1 MAVLLVTDERFVE
14 HDTGRHHPECPERL
28 AAVIDGIDAAHYG
41 DDVVPAAPKPAP
53 IEQVVAVH
61 DPGMV
66 ERAKVVASLGGDLD
80 PDTPVVPASWE
91 AALLAAGAGLVAVD
105 ALTAGAADA
114 AFCAVRPPGHHATP
128 HLSMGFCVLNNVAVT
143 ARTLADA
150 GERVAILD
158 VDAHHGNGT
167 QDAFWSDPRVLFVSW
182 HQSPLYPGSGRLDD
196 VGGEGAEGTTLNFP
210 MPPGSTGD
218 HYRRLID
225 DVVAP
230 ALEAFDAS
238 WVLISAGFDAHR
250 DDPLTSLGLTSGDY
264 ADILLDLLQ
273 LAPAHR
279 TITFLEGG
287 YDLAALGRCSAAT
300 VGALL
305 GDRRH
310 DERPSSGG
318 PGGVVVDRIADFHL
332 HASLD

>member
-28 AAVIDGIDAAHYG
+28 AAVIDGIDAAHYE
-41 DDVVPAAPKPAP
+41 DDVVPVSPTSAPLERVA
-53 IEQVVAVH
+53 AVH
-61 DPGMV
+61 DASMV
-66 ERAKVVASLGGDLD
+66 ERAREVAAGGGDLD

-91 AALLAAGAGLVAVD
+91 AALLAAGAGLVAVQ
-105 ALTAGAADA
+105 ALAHGEADA

-143 ARTLADA
+143 ARSLADA

-167 QDAFWSDPRVLFVSW
+167 QDAFWDDPRVMFVSW
-182 HQSPLYPGSGRLDD
+182 HQSPLYPGSGRLED
-196 VGGEGAEGTTLNFP
+196 VGGPGAEGTTLNFP

-218 HYRRLID
+218 HYRRLVD

-230 ALEAFDAS
+230 ALEAFAPT
-238 WVLISAGFDAHR
+238 WVLVSAGFDAHR

-279 TITFLEGG
+279 TIVFLEGG

-310 DERPSSGG
+310 DERPTSGG
-318 PGGVVVDRIADFHL
+318 PGGVVVDRIADFHR